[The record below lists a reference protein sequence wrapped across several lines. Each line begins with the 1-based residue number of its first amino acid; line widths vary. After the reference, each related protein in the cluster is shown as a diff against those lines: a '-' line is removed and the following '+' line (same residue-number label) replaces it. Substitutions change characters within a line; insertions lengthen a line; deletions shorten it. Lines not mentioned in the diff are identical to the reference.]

1 MNTLCAPIHENAKN
15 GHPISD
21 SYYMANKL
29 TLVIDLLCFF
39 VEHHSALRLL
49 RRIIGLKDDIY
60 FRHICDKEILDPV
73 VECFEAN
80 GSRYNL
86 LNSSLIELF
95 EYIRTEEIRPLMQYV
110 VQKHWETTFSKVEYV
125 RTFSVMKTR
134 CAQFADTFSF
144 ERDSAS
150 KENTGLAMTPPP
162 NSQWRKER
170 EHDDEELFF
179 SKEDEDEMPAP
190 QLRKSGMEPM
200 FPSLAN
206 RKRKALDDED
216 SISSVFGGN
225 ITPPAGS
232 NVRISK
238 IMIRMNTKEITPR
251 QSVVVQQQLSQ
262 QQAVDSTVEPDTDLV
277 KIDKYKP

>member
-1 MNTLCAPIHENAKN
+1 
-15 GHPISD
+15 
-21 SYYMANKL
+21 
-29 TLVIDLLCFF
+29 
-39 VEHHSALRLL
+39 
-49 RRIIGLKDDIY
+49 
-60 FRHICDKEILDPV
+60 LDPV

-95 EYIRTEEIRPLMQYV
+95 EYIRTVNFLALNFQFFKFIFQEEIRPLMQYV

-179 SKEDEDEMPAP
+179 SKEDEDEM
-190 QLRKSGMEPM
+190 
-200 FPSLAN
+200 
-206 RKRKALDDED
+206 
-216 SISSVFGGN
+216 VF
-225 ITPPAGS
+225 
-232 NVRISK
+232 
-238 IMIRMNTKEITPR
+238 
-251 QSVVVQQQLSQ
+251 LF
-262 QQAVDSTVEPDTDLV
+262 L
-277 KIDKYKP
+277 